1 MKRVKTLI
9 SQQIYDNLVRIGNIE
24 LGEYPLILA
33 PMENITD
40 SPFRT
45 LCKQHGADALVTEF
59 ISSEGLVHDA
69 MKSKIKMTFNE
80 TERPLGIQI
89 FGHSIDSMK
98 IAAEMAESK
107 SPDFID
113 LNFGCPVRQ
122 VVKKGGGAALLN
134 DIPKMVLMAE
144 TVVKSTR
151 LPVTVKTRL
160 GWDEKNKNIVEI
172 TERLQDVGICA
183 ITIHGRTRSQLYG
196 GKADWSLIREVKMN
210 PRISI
215 PVFGN
220 GDITGA
226 LMAKEMKELYPVDG
240 IMIGRGAIG
249 NPWIFNEIKQ
259 YLEKGDL
266 IDPPSVQERIETVK
280 IHLKKSIEYKGEIPT
295 LFELRKFY
303 TGYLKGIPDI
313 KKYRTRLVRADNL
326 IEVYLILE
334 EILTQ
339 TFSQ

>member
-1 MKRVKTLI
+1 
-9 SQQIYDNLVRIGNIE
+9 
-24 LGEYPLILA
+24 
-33 PMENITD
+33 MENITD

-45 LCKQHGADALVTEF
+45 ICKQYGVDVLITEF

-69 MKSKIKMTFNE
+69 MKSKIKMTFE
-80 TERPLGIQI
+80 ELERPLGIQI

-98 IAAEMAESK
+98 IAAEMAESRR
-107 SPDFID
+107 PDFID

-134 DIPKMVLMAE
+134 DIPKMIRMTEA
-144 TVVKSTR
+144 VVKTTG
-151 LPVTVKTRL
+151 LPVTAKTRL

-172 TERLQDVGICA
+172 TERLQDAGIQA

-196 GKADWSLIREVKMN
+196 GKADWTLIREVKKN
-210 PRISI
+210 PRIAI

-220 GDITGA
+220 GDVTSA
-226 LMAKEMKELYPVDG
+226 LMAKEIKENYPVDG

-249 NPWIFNEIKQ
+249 NPWIFSEIKE
-259 YLEKGDL
+259 YIEKGNL

-280 IHLKKSIEYKGEIPT
+280 IHIKKSIEYKGEIPT

-313 KKYRTRLVRADNL
+313 KKQRTRLVRADNL
-326 IEVYLILE
+326 MEVYLILG
-334 EILTQ
+334 EILRQ
-339 TFSQ
+339 TVSQ

>member
-1 MKRVKTLI
+1 
-9 SQQIYDNLVRIGNIE
+9 
-24 LGEYPLILA
+24 
-33 PMENITD
+33 MENITD

-45 LCKQHGADALVTEF
+45 ICKQYGVDVLITEF

-69 MKSKIKMTFNE
+69 MKSKIKMTFE
-80 TERPLGIQI
+80 ELERPLGIQI

-98 IAAEMAESK
+98 IAAEMAESRR
-107 SPDFID
+107 PDFID

-134 DIPKMVLMAE
+134 DIPKMIRMTEA
-144 TVVKSTR
+144 VVKTTG
-151 LPVTVKTRL
+151 LPVTAKTRL

-172 TERLQDVGICA
+172 TERLQDAGIQA

-196 GKADWSLIREVKMN
+196 GKADWTLIREVKKN
-210 PRISI
+210 PRIAS

-220 GDITGA
+220 GDITSA
-226 LMAKEMKELYPVDG
+226 LMAKEIKENYPVDG

-249 NPWIFNEIKQ
+249 NPWIFSEIKE
-259 YLEKGDL
+259 YIEKGNL

-280 IHLKKSIEYKGEIPT
+280 IHIKKSIEYKGEIPT

-313 KKYRTRLVRADNL
+313 KKQRTRLVRADNL
-326 IEVYLILE
+326 MEVYLILG
-334 EILTQ
+334 EILRQ
-339 TFSQ
+339 TVSQ